1 MIDPAAKA
9 RDQLQT
15 IGREVDEGGID
26 LVRHRRNEYIA
37 LGHCAGERGAVHRH
51 VAHIENSVEQF
62 GHPRFHIG
70 RQAAR
75 DDDARLGGTRFLGHA
90 QPLCPVV
97 AVVKRL
103 CLTLKTMVV
112 GRVGRTL

>member
-1 MIDPAAKA
+1 MVDPAAETGDELQPV
-9 RDQLQT
+9 RRGFDQ
-15 IGREVDEGGID
+15 GGVD
-26 LVRHRRNEYIA
+26 LVSDRRHQHVA
-37 LGHCAGERGAVHRH
+37 LGHCASEGGAIHRH
-51 VAHIENSVEQF
+51 VAHVEDRIEQIR
-62 GHPRFHIG
+62 HPRLYIG

-75 DDDARLGGTRFLGHA
+75 DNDARLGGTRFLGHA